1 MTSHIEMMVINWSE
15 VSFSPQDFD
24 QLPQLRTHFTP
35 TAPVLTHRVTEL
47 MSTFY
52 DLSRQPRRSKCNV
65 NHRGCK

>member
-35 TAPVLTHRVTEL
+35 VLTHRVTEL

-52 DLSRQPRRSKCNV
+52 GLGRQPRRSKCNA
-65 NHRGCK
+65 HHIGCK